1 MLWFG
6 TVVIRVA
13 LAFGFSCSIIGG
25 GIGSMALV
33 EGTLL
38 LASVLDA
45 GEVFVGG
52 AWSALEAVVG
62 LGAAATALSLGG
74 VLILA
79 SGHANAPPTGPLRNV
94 GATHCGATHLRSE
107 VQLIWTVVRS
117 LIIHHPPHFSPSSPS
132 HHHRP
137 TLLKPR
143 SLASPSSSSW
153 PHRHI
158 CVRAETPS
166 MRPVLKCTN
175 KYLSI
180 YLSNFKIVESAL
192 CEILYFPATVFS
204 FSPFVTSRIIFALMS
219 SDRTFLLHRA
229 PLIVPRRTQYSRH
242 ETIFVVVDTQEL

>member
-117 LIIHHPPHFSPSSPS
+117 LTFHPLHHPIIVQHFSSQEAS
-132 HHHRP
+132 HHHHRLAGHIG
-137 TLLKPR
+137 TYVYGRKHLLCD
-143 SLASPSSSSW
+143 LYLNVQ
-153 PHRHI
+153 I
-158 CVRAETPS
+158 
-166 MRPVLKCTN
+166 N
-175 KYLSI
+175 IYLSI
-180 YLSNFKIVESAL
+180 YLHS
-192 CEILYFPATVFS
+192 
-204 FSPFVTSRIIFALMS
+204 
-219 SDRTFLLHRA
+219 
-229 PLIVPRRTQYSRH
+229 
-242 ETIFVVVDTQEL
+242 